1 MLLAKLNVL
10 KSLNS
15 VTNILRLVTLTC
27 LISTLAMAS
36 LTANAEQ
43 SKKNVEDNATLAA
56 QTVVARNGETVTTD
70 LGKALVIE
78 DDAASEKGQ
87 SEPSNADIAT
97 TESEL
102 NDTPP
107 VPSLSRLERPEVGKH
122 VAANNLDAGG
132 MLLSLLM
139 VLALI
144 VVAATVLKKFRMVPQ
159 LGKGMKVI
167 TSMHLGPKE
176 RLVVVE
182 VNEKQLLL
190 GVTAHN
196 ISILQQLETPL
207 TPAQPLP
214 TELATG
220 LSKLLK
226 K

>member
-15 VTNILRLVTLTC
+15 VASSLRLVALTC

-36 LTANAEQ
+36 LTATAEQ

-78 DDAASEKGQ
+78 DDAASQKGQ